1 MNLFPEWRDTSQMLA
16 PVNHFPAT
24 NDHYNLYPGFPIG
37 PNKIL
42 SGYDVLATL
51 LARERR
57 VILDGY
63 GGGFW
68 ENFRTH
74 LNCRPLQFG
83 GRAAW
88 TEIAKAFRSLGGN
101 GRLVSDIP

>member
-63 GGGFW
+63 GGVFW
-68 ENFRTH
+68 GKFRTQFQCS
-74 LNCRPLQFG
+74 LLPLVVSAGLMNLAKTFRPF
-83 GRAAW
+83 A
-88 TEIAKAFRSLGGN
+88 EN
-101 GRLVSDIP
+101 